1 MERQFNFTKQAIE
14 ELPVPDSRIEYRDE
28 KIPELRLRVTASGIK
43 SFSVFKR
50 VSGGSPVRITLG
62 KYPNLSPVRAR
73 TLALKQLADL
83 SDGVPE

>member
-14 ELPVPDSRIEYRDE
+14 DLPLPDTRIEYRDE
-28 KIPELRLRVTASGIK
+28 KIPELRLRVTSTGVK

-62 KYPNLSPVRAR
+62 KYPGLSPVRA
-73 TLALKQLADL
+73 
-83 SDGVPE
+83 